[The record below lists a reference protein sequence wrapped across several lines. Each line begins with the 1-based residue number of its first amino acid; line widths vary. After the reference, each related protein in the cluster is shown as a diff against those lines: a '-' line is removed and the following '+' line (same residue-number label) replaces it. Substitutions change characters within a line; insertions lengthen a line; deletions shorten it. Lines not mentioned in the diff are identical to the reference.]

1 VAEINIPLTMD
12 ASREYS
18 FYDDVMLRQKIFF
31 ILLLLI
37 ASIALVAC
45 NSSFNFESE
54 VQPPED
60 NGIPIPDIFGAEE
73 TQPSTPTG
81 NQALIN
87 LLMLIA
93 FGLVSLIL
101 LVMIGRR

>member
-1 VAEINIPLTMD
+1 MMD
-12 ASREYS
+12 ASGVYL
-18 FYDDVMLRQKIFF
+18 FYDDVMLSKKIFS
-31 ILLLLI
+31 ISLLLI
-37 ASIALVAC
+37 ASISLVAC

-60 NGIPIPDIFGAEE
+60 NGIPIPDVFGTEEE
-73 TQPSTPTG
+73 TQPSTTTG
-81 NQALIN
+81 NQPLIN

-101 LVMIGRR
+101 LVIIGRR